1 MVVPSFSPVTVHSL
15 SQLLIFT
22 GIFLQAEYL
31 PACELP
37 RFPSLLTAC
46 LTKCLCHIINH
57 FICHARINADPEGI
71 AHDTVGIFQ
80 SSGYA
85 VAAVFLARISS
96 KHGCLIR
103 FPAKSIRVCTPFSST
118 YLNYL
123 VPIHALLAGQKETKP
138 ARIGMLTGNRQDQYV
153 SSVPASPAFRRAK
166 LCFLRSTKDG
176 NFSSCAQPI
185 DACRSVAFKLYPKW
199 EYTYLWS

>member
-1 MVVPSFSPVTVHSL
+1 MPHEVSLPYNQSFHL
-15 SQLLIFT
+15 S
-22 GIFLQAEYL
+22 
-31 PACELP
+31 
-37 RFPSLLTAC
+37 
-46 LTKCLCHIINH
+46 
-57 FICHARINADPEGI
+57 ARINADPEGI

-85 VAAVFLARISS
+85 VAAVFFPHLIKARMLDQVSGKEHTRLHALFLDI
-96 KHGCLIR
+96 
-103 FPAKSIRVCTPFSST
+103 FD
-118 YLNYL
+118 YL

-138 ARIGMLTGNRQDQYV
+138 ARIGMLTATGRIYA

>member
-1 MVVPSFSPVTVHSL
+1 MVVPSFSSATAHSL

-37 RFPSLLTAC
+37 RSPSLLTAC

-85 VAAVFLARISS
+85 VAAVFRISS

-118 YLNYL
+118 YLTTL
-123 VPIHALLAGQKETKP
+123 FRSTPSWQVRRKP
-138 ARIGMLTGNRQDQYV
+138 NQLGSECSQATGRIYA

-176 NFSSCAQPI
+176 NFSLRAADRRLQVG
-185 DACRSVAFKLYPKW
+185 RL
-199 EYTYLWS
+199 

>member
-1 MVVPSFSPVTVHSL
+1 MVVPSFSSATAHSL

-37 RFPSLLTAC
+37 RSPSLLTAC

-85 VAAVFLARISS
+85 VAAVFFPHLIKARMLDQVSGKEHTRLHALFLDI
-96 KHGCLIR
+96 
-103 FPAKSIRVCTPFSST
+103 FD
-118 YLNYL
+118 YL
-123 VPIHALLAGQKETKP
+123 VPIHAPLGRSEGNQTSSDRNAHS
-138 ARIGMLTGNRQDQYV
+138 NRQDICVLGSGKSRFQTGEIV
-153 SSVPASPAFRRAK
+153 FSALHEGWK
-166 LCFLRSTKDG
+166 L
-176 NFSSCAQPI
+176 
-185 DACRSVAFKLYPKW
+185 FKLRAADRR
-199 EYTYLWS
+199 LQVGRL